1 MRNFRT
7 ASSFTSRNT
16 SSTPPILTLM
26 LYHYS
31 VARAASQGSG
41 PDSGTL
47 ASRMARGCSSTA
59 PEHRIEGSK
68 PGRTGLLLKPGGL
81 DARDAPAFRFL
92 GEDDSHANAAR
103 IWFLKLIG
111 GFPCQ
116 RDQYGFAAH
125 KLHVLDFSQSPGPPL
140 RGEND
145 FCSLMDVRG
154 ANPKSASSIHKLPIG
169 GKHSGEGSCLAVTP
183 CVHKLLH
190 GYYFFRGLLLWIDG
204 RASQL
209 FSEPIERQPAFGQE
223 AGGKAAVFAQNTE
236 EQVVR
241 ADIFVSQ
248 PFRLLRSFFQ
258 DARALRAKRHFHC
271 GGNPLATLDL
281 GFDFLTDRLLSAF
294 FAKKFASKRVIL
306 AQ

>member
-1 MRNFRT
+1 MRSFRT

-16 SSTPPILTLM
+16 SSTPPALTLM

-41 PDSGTL
+41 PDSGTF

-59 PEHRIEGSK
+59 QERRLEGSK
-68 PGRTGLLLKPGGL
+68 PGRTGLVLKPGSL

-92 GEDDSHANAAR
+92 GEDDSHANTAG
-103 IWFLKLIG
+103 IWYLKFIG

-116 RDQYGFAAH
+116 RDEYGFAAH
-125 KLHVLDFSQSPGPPL
+125 KLHVLDISQSPGPSL
-140 RGEND
+140 RGENK
-145 FCSLMDVRG
+145 FCSLMNARR
-154 ANPKSASSIHKLPIG
+154 ANPQSALGVNKLSIDR
-169 GKHSGEGSCLAVTP
+169 KHSGKGSSLAVTP

-190 GYYFFRGLLLWIDG
+190 GYYFFRSLLLWING

-223 AGGKAAVFAQNTE
+223 AGGKAAVFAQNSD
-236 EQVVR
+236 EQVLR

-258 DARALRAKRHFHC
+258 DARALRAKRHFH
-271 GGNPLATLDL
+271 
-281 GFDFLTDRLLSAF
+281 
-294 FAKKFASKRVIL
+294 
-306 AQ
+306 